1 MKKVE
6 LPVQQPLMSTFVTYA
21 SRSIILSTNPSANN
35 FFYNHTIQ
43 LECKGNLFKGYSS
56 PIPKLKS
63 ERFTDMNEIAE
74 SVDFP
79 IRFVRHCPNEI
90 IKASLDAGY
99 YFYLRDADDY
109 YIPGKSWYRKRHF
122 WHHGL
127 ISGYDDNDNTFTMNA
142 YDDRWLFSTFKV
154 PQICIPEAIET
165 ICAFGRM
172 QEKQTAAKG
181 KNCTFELDLPLI
193 QESLCE
199 YLTYVPI
206 VESAGDDF
214 VRPCGVAVY
223 DYLKLFLELLL
234 SERIP
239 HERFDWRVFRLI
251 WEHKKVMLDRIAA
264 IEDHMHTDHSL
275 SEAYKPVEMLA
286 NKIRLM
292 YAKYHQKPEQS
303 ILQYLIVALA
313 ELREKEV
320 AVLTEFVKK
329 LDDYLM
335 KEGDYNAEC

>member
-6 LPVQQPLMSTFVTYA
+6 LPVKLPILTTFTTYA
-21 SRSIILSTNPSANN
+21 SRGIILSSNPTADIW
-35 FFYNHTIQ
+35 FYNHAIQ
-43 LECKGNLFKGYSS
+43 LECRGNLFKGYSS
-56 PIPKLKS
+56 PNPTLASKKAMAM
-63 ERFTDMNEIAE
+63 EEIADTI
-74 SVDFP
+74 DFP
-79 IRFVRHCPNEI
+79 IKFVRYCPNEI

-127 ISGYDDNDNTFTMNA
+127 ISGYDDNDNTFTMNS
-142 YDDRWLFSTFKV
+142 YDDRWLFSTFKI

-165 ICAFGRM
+165 ICAFGRL
-172 QEKQTAAKG
+172 QENQTAAKG
-181 KNCTFELDLPLI
+181 KRCSFELDLPLI

-206 VESAGDDF
+206 VKSADDF
-214 VRPCGVAVY
+214 VCPRDLAVY
-223 DYLKLFLELLL
+223 DYLRLYLELLL
-234 SERIP
+234 ERSVP

-251 WEHKKVMLDRIAA
+251 WEHKKVMLHRIIA
-264 IEDHMHTDHSL
+264 IEDHIGMDHSL
-275 SEAYKPVEMLA
+275 SIAYEPAEKLA

-292 YAKYHQKPEQS
+292 YAKYHQKPERS
-303 ILQYLIVALA
+303 ILEYLIVALT

-320 AVLTEFVKK
+320 SVLTELVKAI
-329 LDDYLM
+329 DDYLL
-335 KEGDYNAEC
+335 KEGGCNAER

>member
-6 LPVQQPLMSTFVTYA
+6 LPVTQPLMSTFTTYA
-21 SRSIILSTNPSANN
+21 SRSIILSSNPSANN
-35 FFYNHTIQ
+35 WFYNHAIQ
-43 LECKGNLFKGYSS
+43 LECRGNLFKGYSS
-56 PIPKLKS
+56 PLPTLASKKAMDL
-63 ERFTDMNEIAE
+63 DEIADT
-74 SVDFP
+74 VHFP

-154 PQICIPEAIET
+154 PQLCIPEAIET
-165 ICAFGRM
+165 ICAFGRL
-172 QEKQTAAKG
+172 QENQTAAKG
-181 KNCTFELDLPLI
+181 KNSTFKLDLPLI

-199 YLTYVPI
+199 YLTYIPI
-206 VESAGDDF
+206 IESPGDDF
-214 VRPCGVAVY
+214 VFPCGIAIY

-234 SERIP
+234 AESIP
-239 HERFDWRVFRLI
+239 YERFDWRVFRLI
-251 WEHKKVMLDRIAA
+251 WEHKKVMYERIVA
-264 IEDHMHTDHSL
+264 IEDHLCLDHSL
-275 SEAYKPVEMLA
+275 SDSYKFVEILA
-286 NKIRLM
+286 NKIRLL
-292 YAKYHQKPEQS
+292 YAKYHQKPEPS
-303 ILQYLIVALA
+303 ILTYLIGALD

-320 AVLTEFVKK
+320 AVLMEFVKK

-335 KEGDYNAEC
+335 KEGAKNVE